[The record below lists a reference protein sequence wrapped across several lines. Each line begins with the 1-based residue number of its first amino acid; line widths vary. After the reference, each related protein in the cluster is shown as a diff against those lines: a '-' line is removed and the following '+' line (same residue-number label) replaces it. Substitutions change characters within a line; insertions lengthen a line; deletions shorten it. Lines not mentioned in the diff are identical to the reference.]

1 MLSQASQAHGL
12 PQASHRPDQRLTGT
26 TSRGQRRLL
35 AVSGRAGKC
44 RIPELRRS
52 SYVGIQ
58 TAWSWAK

>member
-35 AVSGRAGKC
+35 GV
-44 RIPELRRS
+44 RRPTVTPIRHEGLS
-52 SYVGIQ
+52 R
-58 TAWSWAK
+58 